1 MVVWMGALVS
11 EQQNLWVQVVI
22 KLPDR
27 RPVADSVKNNKDEIR
42 MLGEDHCFEK
52 QTNKFFSW

>member
-1 MVVWMGALVS
+1 MGALVS